1 MPNSNIAP
9 IIDADVLIV
18 GSGLAGLML
27 ALRLQSAGKGLSG
40 LKVVLVS
47 KAGLLDSNSSW
58 AQGGVA
64 AVTGANPFDSP
75 EIHLADTIKSGAGLT
90 DIDAAR
96 GIVFAGQRLIEEL
109 DRLGV
114 DFDKNPSGGRDLA
127 LEGGHKEARVVH
139 TKDTTGRSITQA
151 LGDKVLQAAA
161 TNENLVV
168 LENTC
173 AIDLVMVDGVCCGA
187 QFIVSEQGL
196 NSEILVRS
204 AYTVLATG
212 GVGQIFERTTNPE
225 VATADGIALAYRAGA
240 ALSDMEFV
248 QFHPTA
254 LMLEGAPAFLI
265 SEAARGAGATLL
277 DHKGQ
282 RFVKRFHHDGELAT
296 RDIVSRAIHSV
307 MSENELAQVYLDMR
321 PIGATQIRERFP
333 NILKTCA
340 QYGIDLLTQPIPVA
354 PAAHYMMGGIK
365 ATLSGRTSVDG
376 LYAIGEC
383 ACTGLHGA
391 NRLASNSLLEAGVMA
406 LNLGDEL
413 LGGEVFGG
421 QVSAADGA
429 AFGSAEFNSEGLNS
443 SDLETASA
451 LADIKSVALIPT
463 LRKDQQILLPVDLQ
477 SFRSQMYRYAGLVRS
492 QSGLIRLLN
501 YPGQSVPIASVSSSG
516 ARSGSSSGSGTSL
529 GYGSS
534 SGSGSSS
541 CSGLS
546 SSAVTGLTAAH
557 HSARNIYQVGRLI
570 AQAAFLRKES
580 RGSHLRED
588 FTAADD
594 ANFARHLGAGALATY

>member
-151 LGDKVLQAAA
+151 LGDKVLQAAT

-187 QFIVSEQGL
+187 QFIVSDQGL

-321 PIGATQIRERFP
+321 PIGGAQIRERFP

-421 QVSAADGA
+421 QVFGGKISATDGA
-429 AFGSAEFNSEGLNS
+429 AFDSDELNS
-443 SDLETASA
+443 SDLEAA
-451 LADIKSVALIPT
+451 GAFADIKSVALIPT

-501 YPGQSVPIASVSSSG
+501 YPGQSVPIAFASS
-516 ARSGSSSGSGTSL
+516 L
-529 GYGSS
+529 
-534 SGSGSSS
+534 GSGSHSG
-541 CSGLS
+541 SGLS
-546 SSAVTGLTAAH
+546 SSAVAGLTAAH

-588 FTAADD
+588 FTSADD
-594 ANFARHLGAGALATY
+594 ANFARHLGAATGVFVSTV

>member
-9 IIDADVLIV
+9 IIDADVLII

-90 DIDAAR
+90 DVDAAR
-96 GIVFAGQRLIEEL
+96 GIVFAGQRLIDEL

-161 TNENLVV
+161 INENLVV

-187 QFIVSEQGL
+187 QFIVSEGL
-196 NSEILVRS
+196 TDRSEILVR
-204 AYTVLATG
+204 AAFTVLATG

-307 MSENELAQVYLDMR
+307 MAENEMAQVYLDMR

-365 ATLSGRTSVDG
+365 ASLSGRTSVEG

-421 QVSAADGA
+421 QVVGEQALGEPLSGASDFDSSNFEAAIA
-429 AFGSAEFNSEGLNS
+429 L
-443 SDLETASA
+443 AS
-451 LADIKSVALIPT
+451 ADIKSVALIPT

-501 YPGQSVPIASVSSSG
+501 YPGQSVPIGSG
-516 ARSGSSSGSGTSL
+516 A
-529 GYGSS
+529 GYGSVD
-534 SGSGSSS
+534 GSGSSS
-541 CSGLS
+541 KSSSKSS
-546 SSAVTGLTAAH
+546 SSAVAGLSAAH

-580 RGSHLRED
+580 RGAHLRED
-588 FTAADD
+588 YTAADD
-594 ANFARHLGAGALATY
+594 ANFARHIGAANGAFPAAV

>member
-9 IIDADVLIV
+9 IIDADVLII

-27 ALRLQSAGKGLSG
+27 ALRLQSAGKSLSG

-90 DIDAAR
+90 DVDAAR
-96 GIVFAGQRLIEEL
+96 GTVFAGQRLIDEL

-114 DFDKNPSGGRDLA
+114 DFDKNPSGGCDLA

-151 LGDKVLQAAA
+151 LGDQVLQAAA
-161 TNENLVV
+161 INQNLVV

-187 QFIVSEQGL
+187 QFIVSEGFSDR
-196 NSEILVRS
+196 SEILVRA

-307 MSENELAQVYLDMR
+307 MTENEMAQVYLDMR
-321 PIGATQIRERFP
+321 PIGAAQIRERFP

-365 ATLSGRTSVDG
+365 ASLSGRTSIDG

-413 LGGEVFGG
+413 LGGEVF
-421 QVSAADGA
+421 A
-429 AFGSAEFNSEGLNS
+429 SAEDADFDSSGFNSTDFEA
-443 SDLETASA
+443 ASA
-451 LADIKSVALIPT
+451 FADIKSVALIPT
-463 LRKDQQILLPVDLQ
+463 LRRDQQILLPVDLQ

-501 YPGQSVPIASVSSSG
+501 YPGQSVPIAS
-516 ARSGSSSGSGTSL
+516 
-529 GYGSS
+529 GSS
-534 SGSGSSS
+534 SGSGSDT
-541 CSGLS
+541 GFS
-546 SSAVTGLTAAH
+546 SSAVAGLSAAH

-580 RGSHLRED
+580 RGSHLRDD
-588 FTAADD
+588 FTSADD
-594 ANFARHLGAGALATY
+594 ANFARHLGASVVPTC

>member
-161 TNENLVV
+161 ANENLVV

-196 NSEILVRS
+196 NSEILVRA

-429 AFGSAEFNSEGLNS
+429 AFGSAELNSEGLSS
-443 SDLETASA
+443 SDLEAA
-451 LADIKSVALIPT
+451 GAFADIRSVALIPT

-501 YPGQSVPIASVSSSG
+501 YPGQSVPIASGLGSNLGSG
-516 ARSGSSSGSGTSL
+516 ANSG
-529 GYGSS
+529 
-534 SGSGSSS
+534 
-541 CSGLS
+541 SGLS
-546 SSAVTGLTAAH
+546 SSAVAGLTAAH

-588 FTAADD
+588 FTSADD